1 MGSGEGRGVGRGVGF
16 AEGSGVGAGEGPG
29 VGSSDGAGVG
39 SGVGVALGAGVAGAQ
54 DVQLVEI
61 RRRPRCRGL
70 PDVSRA
76 SNEVSRRRSPLIP
89 GA

>member
-1 MGSGEGRGVGRGVGF
+1 M
-16 AEGSGVGAGEGPG
+16 GAGEGPG
-29 VGSSDGAGVG
+29 VGSSVGDGVG
-39 SGVGVALGAGVAGAQ
+39 SGVGVALGAGVAGAH
-54 DVQLVEI
+54 DVQFVEI
-61 RRRPRCRGL
+61 RRRPACRGL